1 MNYCHAGTSTSGQIM
16 MTPSSSLHMSIAS
29 EIYDE
34 EFISHSSCQQLL
46 KLDWYGP
53 LDYGESG
60 RFKVKLCFL

>member
-1 MNYCHAGTSTSGQIM
+1 MNYCIADTSTFGKIM
-16 MTPSSSLHMSIAS
+16 MTPSRSLHMSIAS

-46 KLDWYGP
+46 NLDWYGP
-53 LDYGESG
+53 LDYEESG